1 MYNLGAYGLKLQGLI
16 TDYTANIN
24 YGISES
30 IQASN
35 WLAFYQNCF
44 VFCKK
49 LNKKQTFGSDLDEE
63 CKQFICSLNDYLP
76 YIIGGMFAGGLRHF
90 ERRLEDSSPIALS
103 NNNNIQCFSFVGSV
117 MAQFVLVKKLYTAYN
132 LIKKIEAE
140 EKMQKQLA
148 V

>member
-1 MYNLGAYGLKLQGLI
+1 MNRLFLMLLMWSSVTIAQDVSTIPSTQLSSDDNEINQEARELVKRFYKKAWSVFMLWKLYNLGAYGLKLQGLI

-63 CKQFICSLNDYLP
+63 CKQFIYK
-76 YIIGGMFAGGLRHF
+76 F
-90 ERRLEDSSPIALS
+90 
-103 NNNNIQCFSFVGSV
+103 
-117 MAQFVLVKKLYTAYN
+117 
-132 LIKKIEAE
+132 
-140 EKMQKQLA
+140 
-148 V
+148 